1 MVAKL
6 GIYSQLEA
14 FLWRNDS
21 AAAAA
26 PMAAAPLVANGDA
39 AAAASLCGNKVQS
52 SANVAIIAC
61 VRANKSAK
69 GNLLARSTVVLG
81 A

>member
-1 MVAKL
+1 MAFALYNVPTLRGMVAKL
-6 GIYSQLEA
+6 GMYSQLEA

-39 AAAASLCGNKVQS
+39 AVAASLCGNKVQS
-52 SANVAIIAC
+52 SA
-61 VRANKSAK
+61 
-69 GNLLARSTVVLG
+69 
-81 A
+81 